1 MNETQKTYIVYALH
15 MAFEYGRWLWQVDL
29 EEHMD
34 NSSYFDA
41 FLGVLHD
48 KKTAMPLHTVASSD
62 LSSIPVRYNLRSD
75 IWREGVKKNTKESLE
90 KEIEKLFERI
100 SLPIIK

>member
-1 MNETQKTYIVYALH
+1 MTDQQKAYIMYSME

-41 FLGVLHD
+41 FLWVLHD
-48 KKTAMPLHTVASSD
+48 KKTAMPLHTVALNMDSK
-62 LSSIPVRYNLRSD
+62 PVRYNLRSD
-75 IWREGVKKNTKESLE
+75 NWREWVKKNTKENIDELI
-90 KEIEKLFERI
+90 KKLFNY
-100 SLPIIK
+100 L

>member
-1 MNETQKTYIVYALH
+1 MTDQQKAYIMYSME

-41 FLGVLHD
+41 FLWVLHD
-48 KKTAMPLHTVASSD
+48 KKTAMPLHTVALD
-62 LSSIPVRYNLRSD
+62 MDARPVRYNLRSD
-75 IWREGVKKNTKESLE
+75 IWREWVKKNTQENLDNLIKE
-90 KEIEKLFERI
+90 LFNY
-100 SLPIIK
+100 L